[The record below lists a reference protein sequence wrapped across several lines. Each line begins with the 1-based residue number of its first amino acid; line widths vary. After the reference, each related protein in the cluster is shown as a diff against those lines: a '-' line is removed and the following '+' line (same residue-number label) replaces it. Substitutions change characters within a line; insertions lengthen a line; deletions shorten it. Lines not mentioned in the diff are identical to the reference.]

1 MNVTRTTS
9 IAITANSYVSSTVNH
24 NHGTANLFIA
34 GNTESIIV
42 QFMPENLPILRDLV
56 AALQQLEADLQ
67 QTKLENLHRQ
77 INVIQNYNANGNSKS
92 VTLVADNDTF

>member
-9 IAITANSYVSSTVNH
+9 IAITGNSYVSSSINH
-24 NHGTANLFIA
+24 NNGTANLFIA
-34 GNTESIIV
+34 GNNESIII
-42 QFMPENLPILRDLV
+42 QLLPENLPILRDLV

-67 QTKLENLHRQ
+67 QANLEKLQCQ
-77 INVIQNYNANGNSKS
+77 IHALQNHNGKA